1 MERFIDASVNL
12 ETRDVDCCVNGCLAL
27 THKRAQLTACDACAS
42 QRYTS
47 NGKAAKKV
55 TYWSLTSCL
64 PQLIGDPVI
73 GTSMFENMAAA
84 CQAADDETDGVHD
97 YPHSSNFGHYRDRKL
112 LDGGPFVMIN
122 LGTSGFQLFQQ
133 IGLEG
138 WPVTATPLNLCPE
151 ERTRNKDQL
160 LLVASQLL
168 DQDSRSTS
176 IHFYTPSRRS

>member
-1 MERFIDASVNL
+1 
-12 ETRDVDCCVNGCLAL
+12 
-27 THKRAQLTACDACAS
+27 
-42 QRYTS
+42 
-47 NGKAAKKV
+47 
-55 TYWSLTSCL
+55 
-64 PQLIGDPVI
+64 
-73 GTSMFENMAAA
+73 MFENMAAA